1 MDEMIK
7 LLDSNLKIIEY
18 HFENDILLMDIQ
30 SSEETVICP
39 YCNQASNKVNSKYV
53 REIFD
58 LPVQSYKLKIKLH
71 VRTFFCKN
79 PECNHKT
86 FAERFNFLNSYARVT
101 KRLEEKIND
110 VAINMSARSAKKII
124 NNGIANISDDTILR
138 IIKKKQ

>member
-1 MDEMIK
+1 MDEIIK
-7 LLDSNLKIIEY
+7 LLDPNLKIIEH
-18 HFENDILLMDIQ
+18 HFNNDILLIDIK
-30 SSEETVICP
+30 SSKETAVCP
-39 YCNQASNKVNSKYV
+39 YCNQISNKVNSKYI

-58 LPVQSYKLKIKLH
+58 LPIQNYKLKIKLH

-101 KRLEEKIND
+101 KRLEEKISD

-138 IIKKKQ
+138 IILKKQ